1 MTWAKTLVDQLSADW
16 HPRRWFTI
24 TTFWF
29 PFAISLITIAAAL
42 VSRPLFN
49 LITGEDRLGENLQ
62 VVAWVVALVF
72 AVRIAAKREL
82 PISTRVLFAVAS
94 LGMFF
99 IIGEEIS
106 WGQRIFG
113 FQTPAE
119 IIEQNRQGESNLHNI
134 YGVQNLFSWAMFA
147 IGAYGTGASWY
158 AMKRYGRYESWSPLT
173 RSLAP
178 HPILI
183 PYFLLMFVW
192 RFYRNLF
199 EPPENLYFGISE
211 FGETT
216 ELVLPTAFALFGWR
230 RITNPFAKNDVPA
243 PATDDVQSS

>member
-1 MTWAKTLVDQLSADW
+1 MTRAKLFIAKLSADW
-16 HPRRWFTI
+16 HPRRSVTA

-29 PFAISLITIAAAL
+29 PFAISIITIAAAL
-42 VSRPLFN
+42 VSRPMFN

-62 VVAWVVALVF
+62 VLGWVVALVF
-72 AVRIAAKREL
+72 AVRIAAKRDF
-82 PISTRVLFAVAS
+82 PVSTRVLFGILS
-94 LGMFF
+94 FGIFF

-106 WGQRIFG
+106 WGQRIFD

-119 IIEQNRQGESNLHNI
+119 LIEQNRQGESNLHNI
-134 YGVQNLFSWAMFA
+134 YGVQDVFSWAMFA
-147 IGAYGTGASWY
+147 IGAYGTGASFY
-158 AMKRYGRYESWSPLT
+158 AMKKYGRYDSWSPLT
-173 RSLAP
+173 RTLAP

-199 EPPENLYFGISE
+199 EPPESLYFGISE

-216 ELVLPTAFALFGWR
+216 ELVLSTAFALFGWR
-230 RITNPFAKNDVPA
+230 RFRNHQGPFANA
-243 PATDDVQSS
+243 